1 MQLLDTD
8 QLVTFIAIDET
19 GSHANA
25 AQKVNKSQSAISM
38 QMKRLEETVG
48 KTLFQRIGRTNQL
61 TPEGEHLLGFAQ
73 RIIAL
78 NEQAMAALTKP
89 DLEGRIRI
97 GAPDDY
103 AEQFL
108 PVILSHFSQTHPR
121 VEVEV
126 VCETSG
132 GLARRIT
139 ADKLDLAIVNKFML
153 RGDMKGQIFRIEPL
167 HWVTSMGHRAH
178 EEDVLPLA
186 AVPTDCGWRRAA
198 ESALDAIGRP
208 YRIAYTSASTLGMN
222 VAVQAGLAVGV
233 MPQSAICPGD
243 LRILTVDDGFPELPK
258 AEIALLHGKKIKS
271 PHIKAMADHIIT
283 RLTNLPMPEQLNAN
297 TSSHPTG
304 ATC

>member
-1 MQLLDTD
+1 MALLDTD
-8 QLVTFIAIDET
+8 QLVTFVAINDT

-25 AQKVNKSQSAISM
+25 ALKVNKSQSAISM

-48 KTLFQRIGRTNQL
+48 KALFQRVGRSNQL
-61 TPEGEHLLGFAQ
+61 TEEGEQLLQFAQ
-73 RIIAL
+73 RIITL
-78 NEQAMAALTKP
+78 NERALAALTQP
-89 DLEGRIRI
+89 ELAGRVRI

-108 PVILSHFSQTHPR
+108 PTILSRFSQTHPR

-132 GLARRIT
+132 GLARRII
-139 ADKLDLAIVNKFML
+139 AEKLDLAIVNKFML
-153 RGDMKGQIFRIEPL
+153 RGNMKGQIFRIEPL
-167 HWVTSMGHRAH
+167 HWVTSMGHRTH
-178 EEDVLPLA
+178 EEKVLPLA
-186 AVPTDCGWRRAA
+186 VVPADCGWRRAA
-198 ESALDAIGRP
+198 ETALDAIGRP

-243 LRILTVDDGFPELPK
+243 LRILTTDDGFPPLPQ

-271 PHIKAMADHIIT
+271 LHIKAMADYIIT
-283 RLTNLPMPEQLNAN
+283 SLTNLPGSEISTNLNQV
-297 TSSHPTG
+297 PTG
-304 ATC
+304 ATA